1 MWVLF
6 QRVVAALLS
15 FLIVDA
21 FPNCHSVVEVW
32 QTFRAMR
39 TVEQIGIVAIVFVVL
54 FVVGETLNQV
64 ARVTWRTVTYVSR
77 VFNLWLTTRKISSLS
92 TVVKPP
98 LLPPAE

>member
-21 FPNCHSVVEVW
+21 FPNCHSAVDVW

-54 FVVGETLNQV
+54 FVVGETLNQA
-64 ARVTWRTVTYVSR
+64 ARVTWRTVTYVSG
-77 VFNLWLTTRKISSLS
+77 VFNLWLTARKRSSLG
-92 TVVKPP
+92 KPVEP
-98 LLPPAE
+98 SLLPPAE